1 MKFVQ
6 ERCERGRGMRPKWAY
21 QGLDFLLT
29 VCDPKHTRFLSEAEF
44 EDLKKDMDACIS
56 HVIGT
61 TAPHTPDS
69 GLHSASPRPA
79 LDHMRSLQSRSRGS
93 SPSPR
98 PTYKSQRSNSS
109 RKTSMEQQSPGVDE
123 IDSSIS
129 KYVF

>member
-1 MKFVQ
+1 
-6 ERCERGRGMRPKWAY
+6 MRPRWAY

-29 VCDPKHTRFLSEAEF
+29 VCEPKNTKFLTDAEF
-44 EDLKKDMDACIS
+44 EDLKKTMDACVS

-79 LDHMRSLQSRSRGS
+79 LDHRSLQSRSRGS

-109 RKTSMEQQSPGVDE
+109 RKTSMEQQSPVPDEVDSY
-123 IDSSIS
+123 IP
-129 KYVF
+129 K